1 VRKHKKAKPATFE
14 ILADGKA
21 PRVRV
26 RAATW
31 RHLLH
36 GAASAMAQLLREADA
51 AAHPGALPPA
61 AAPAM
66 LSIELHRIDFDA
78 MLVAWLNEILHLG
91 RKHAMI
97 FDSFDILQL
106 DLEADCKLTAMIE
119 GTLVSPERAQALHSV
134 GSPTPRIRNIAK
146 HMECEIRFQTAPS

>member
-1 VRKHKKAKPATFE
+1 V
-14 ILADGKA
+14 
-21 PRVRV
+21 
-26 RAATW
+26 AA
-31 RHLLH
+31 
-36 GAASAMAQLLREADA
+36 AREAGDA
-51 AAHPGALPPA
+51 G
-61 AAPAM
+61 
-66 LSIELHRIDFDA
+66 FDVLIA
-78 MLVAWLNEILHLG
+78 CAFSYDTHASEFDKLG
-91 RKHAMI
+91 RIPVLKARMNADLHMADDLKNTGKGNLFVI